1 MLLYPQQPLKT
12 RLIRSR
18 ELYMTA
24 TVLESTWTRGGS
36 AEMLYTHMHGRWY
49 WFPLDVL
56 LTLASNKN
64 PAKTQCEPR
73 APYHAMTRCVRAGQ
87 MRLRRGLPT
96 SLLSTHRCTVSI
108 PYNIHRYV
116 CRKRARQFGTVLTLR
131 QTSGGSPI
139 VRVFLGVVSEH
150 QITSYN
156 PSLVQSRC

>member
-116 CRKRARQFGTVLTLR
+116 HAHYARCQSPHHHCCKHSATLSPRYRARQEQQLAWHLYCTCSCAF
-131 QTSGGSPI
+131 
-139 VRVFLGVVSEH
+139 
-150 QITSYN
+150 
-156 PSLVQSRC
+156 